1 MDWTLRFLPS
11 GLGASLSRAI
21 ADLSETG
28 ISEVAMTVFG
38 DPDVVPLWFGEG
50 DLVTPDFVRDAAA
63 EGLQA
68 GETFYTWQRGL
79 PELRAALSTYTE
91 RLYGIECAADRI
103 SVTTGGMQAI
113 LLCCQLLL
121 DPGDNIVIVS
131 PIWPNI
137 TSATRLMRGEPKYVA
152 LDRREGAWSLDVQKV
167 FDAVDP
173 RTRAIFVNSPGNPTG
188 WTMTS
193 DQQRALLDFARK
205 RGLWIM
211 ADEVY
216 ARLIYTRAVA
226 PSFLELAE
234 PDDALLVLNSFSKP
248 WAMTGWRIGWLTHPA
263 ALGEQLAKL
272 VQINTSGL
280 PAFLQ
285 RGAIAALEKGDAF
298 VEQMVERCR
307 AGGELVFQRL
317 SANPRVTIA
326 RPEAAFYNFFSVDG
340 VDDTMAFC
348 KKLAR
353 DHKVGLAPGEAF
365 AAGGQGNIRL
375 CFASG
380 AERLSKGL
388 DRIEAAIKGGGGRY
402 DDAAMVDSPSLEVRH
417 LRKVYGEIVAV
428 DDLTF
433 STPRGA
439 VLGLLGGNGAGKTTT
454 IAMLLGLLEPTA
466 GEIQVLG
473 IDMRRR
479 RYAALPRM
487 NFSSPYVDLP
497 HRLTV
502 RQNLAFYGRLYG
514 VKDLAGRVEEIAQ
527 HMQIAPSSSARPA
540 SCRPA
545 RRPAWRWPRR

>member
-1 MDWTLRFLPS
+1 MDMDPRFLPP

-21 ADLSETG
+21 AHDLTETG
-28 ISEVAMTVFG
+28 ISEVAMSVFG
-38 DPDVVPLWFGEG
+38 DPDVVPMWFGEG
-50 DLVTPDFVRDAAA
+50 DLVTPDFVREAATK
-63 EGLQA
+63 GLQA

-79 PELRAALSTYTE
+79 PELRASLSAYTE
-91 RLYGIECAADRI
+91 RLYGIKCGADRI

-152 LDRREGAWSLDVQKV
+152 LDRARDGSWSLDVQKV
-167 FDAVDP
+167 FDAVDG

-226 PSFLELAE
+226 PSFLEFAE

-263 ALGEQLAKL
+263 ALGDQLAKL

-340 VDDTMAFC
+340 VHDTMAFC

-353 DHKVGLAPGEAF
+353 DFKVGLAPGEAF

-388 DRIEAAIKGGGGRY
+388 DRIEAAIK
-402 DDAAMVDSPSLEVRH
+402 
-417 LRKVYGEIVAV
+417 
-428 DDLTF
+428 
-433 STPRGA
+433 
-439 VLGLLGGNGAGKTTT
+439 
-454 IAMLLGLLEPTA
+454 
-466 GEIQVLG
+466 
-473 IDMRRR
+473 
-479 RYAALPRM
+479 AL
-487 NFSSPYVDLP
+487 
-497 HRLTV
+497 
-502 RQNLAFYGRLYG
+502 
-514 VKDLAGRVEEIAQ
+514 
-527 HMQIAPSSSARPA
+527 
-540 SCRPA
+540 
-545 RRPAWRWPRR
+545 